1 MLNRKRLGRLIV
13 YSLLLCTLVT
23 LLPRPV
29 SAASPIEAS
38 YHQRVEATGTGRTV
52 SLVRYGAYRD
62 SLIIG
67 CLENGTKLT
76 VLDATRDYYRIDCY
90 DLKGYIAKS
99 QVVQKDDGEYY
110 VNCTEGSAETTS
122 LPSYSTQDG
131 LSLRGSIRE
140 VAMQYIGVPYVSGG
154 TTPYGFDCSGFTQY
168 VFRKLGI
175 ELERTV
181 AGQLQS
187 GIVIDK
193 EDLQCGDL
201 IFFQNTTGWGHFA
214 SHIGIYIGNG
224 QLIHAGSRGIAVVY
238 LEQAYYT
245 YHFMCARRVILSDVA
260 TEPAIPT
267 LGIHQNFIS
276 SYWRESS
283 QTPPS
288 GSFFV

>member
-29 SAASPIEAS
+29 SAVSAAPVSVPA
-38 YHQRVEATGTGRTV
+38 RVEATGIGRAV
-52 SLVRYGAYRD
+52 SLVRYSAYRD

-76 VLDATRDYYRIDCY
+76 VLNATQEYYYIDCY

-99 QVVQKDDGEYY
+99 QVVQKEDGEYY
-110 VNCTEGSAETTS
+110 VNCIEGSSETSS
-122 LPSYSTQDG
+122 LPSYSAQDG

-187 GIVIDK
+187 GIVVDK

-288 GSFFV
+288 GNFFV

>member
-1 MLNRKRLGRLIV
+1 MKNCKRLGRLIV
-13 YSLLLCTLVT
+13 YSLLLCALVT

-29 SAASPIEAS
+29 SAVAPVQASA
-38 YHQRVEATGTGRTV
+38 HQRVEATGTGHTV
-52 SLVRYGAYRD
+52 SFVRYSANRD

-67 CLENGTKLT
+67 CLENDTKLT
-76 VLDATRDYYRIDCY
+76 VLNATQEYYYIDCY

-99 QVVQKDDGEYY
+99 QVMQKADGGYY
-110 VNCTEGSAETTS
+110 VNCVAGSSETSS

-140 VAMQYIGVPYVSGG
+140 VAMQYIGVPYVMGG

-175 ELERTV
+175 ELDRTV
-181 AGQLQS
+181 AAQLKS

-201 IFFQNTTGWGHFA
+201 IFFQNTTGWGRFA

-224 QLIHAGSRGIAVVY
+224 QLIHAGSRGIAVVP
-238 LEQAYYT
+238 LDAAYYT
-245 YHFMCARRVILSDVA
+245 YHFMCARRVILSDIA
-260 TEPAIPT
+260 TEPATPT

-288 GSFFV
+288 GNFFV

>member
-1 MLNRKRLGRLIV
+1 MRNCKRLGRLIV
-13 YSLLLCTLVT
+13 YSLLFCTLMA

-29 SAASPIEAS
+29 SAAAPVQVSA
-38 YHQRVEATGTGRTV
+38 HQRIDATGTGRTV
-52 SLVRYGAYRD
+52 SLVRYSAYHD
-62 SLIIG
+62 SLVIG

-76 VLDATRDYYRIDCY
+76 VLNATQEYYYIDCY

-99 QVVQKDDGEYY
+99 QVAQKEDGEYY
-110 VNCTEGSAETTS
+110 VNCIADSSETTS
-122 LPSYSTQDG
+122 LPSYSVQDG

-187 GIVIDK
+187 GIVVDK

-260 TEPAIPT
+260 TEPAVPT

-288 GSFFV
+288 GNFFV